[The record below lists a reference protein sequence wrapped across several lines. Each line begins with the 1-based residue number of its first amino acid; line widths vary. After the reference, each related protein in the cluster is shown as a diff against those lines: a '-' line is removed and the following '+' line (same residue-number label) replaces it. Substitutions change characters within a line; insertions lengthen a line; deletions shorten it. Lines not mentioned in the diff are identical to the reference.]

1 MTMQRI
7 WETLL
12 RKGDTRETNCSI
24 TEGRLLAVAGDRPGA
39 GIAAGFLCSGL
50 KEHDQVSMSVG
61 ALDLSSG
68 ALEHRP
74 GNMVHVSWPP

>member
-1 MTMQRI
+1 M
-7 WETLL
+7 
-12 RKGDTRETNCSI
+12 
-24 TEGRLLAVAGDRPGA
+24 AGDRPGA